1 MSLAAAAA
9 AAVMSV
15 SAATLTVGRGGRY
28 ERPSQAAKAAKD
40 GDTVVIAAGEY
51 RGDVCAWRANDL
63 TIRGAGIDKTVRQSI
78 CDITGFIKK
87 MQYRIDMQSGLGE
100 VEMEVWYL

>member
-1 MSLAAAAA
+1 MNIPAAMSLAAAAA

-63 TIRGAGIDKTVRQSI
+63 TIRGAGIDKTVLDADGKI
-78 CDITGFIKK
+78 CMGK
-87 MQYRIDMQSGLGE
+87 GL
-100 VEMEVWYL
+100 